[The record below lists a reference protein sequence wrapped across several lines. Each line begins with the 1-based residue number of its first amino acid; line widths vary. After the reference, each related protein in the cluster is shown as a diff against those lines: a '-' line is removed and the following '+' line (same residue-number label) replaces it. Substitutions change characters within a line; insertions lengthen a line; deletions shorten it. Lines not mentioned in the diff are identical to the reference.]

1 MNNNIHL
8 MNEAG
13 TAKGG
18 NPTTN
23 MLPKNEK
30 KTSVST
36 CIRTGVN
43 QRHNNIPI
51 IQLFQVDF

>member
-30 KTSVST
+30 K
-36 CIRTGVN
+36 
-43 QRHNNIPI
+43 NISKYMHKNRS
-51 IQLFQVDF
+51 

>member
-1 MNNNIHL
+1 

-30 KTSVST
+30 KKTSVST

-43 QRHNNIPI
+43 QRRNNIPI

>member
-1 MNNNIHL
+1 

-30 KTSVST
+30 KTSVSSST

-43 QRHNNIPI
+43 QRRNNIPI